1 MNEKL
6 FQFIWQFQYFNR
18 ASLYTSEGEPL
29 YIEKPGIRN
38 LNQGP
43 DFSEAVIRI
52 GNTRWAGNVELHVL
66 SSDWNRHRH
75 SGDKR
80 YANIIL
86 HVVWENDYAVKDEQG
101 NLFPTLVLQHLVPKL
116 MLEKYEAMMQ
126 QLDGF
131 PCRSFLP
138 SIDELHW
145 FAWKERLAA
154 ERLERKAAV
163 VLNRL
168 QHTRQHW
175 EECSWQLLAAN
186 FGIRINSRLFEQVA
200 QTLPFTLAAKHRS
213 QLHQLEALLLG
224 QANLLQ
230 GSFSDAYAR
239 MLQQEFRFLSAK
251 YKLPVIQQQPA
262 FLRMR
267 PAAFPTVRLAQLA
280 MLVYKQPFL
289 FSIMRETADAATLCS
304 VFGVTASAYWNERFC
319 FDEPAHFSP
328 KHLGQQMAKNL
339 MINTVIPLVFAYGQ
353 YTGENAYKDRALQ
366 WLLELPAERNRICKA
381 WKQMGIQNQHA
392 LDSQALLELTNHYC
406 HEKRCLDCM
415 VGNRFMKNNVL

>member
-138 SIDELHW
+138 SIDELYW

-213 QLHQLEALLLG
+213 Q
-224 QANLLQ
+224 
-230 GSFSDAYAR
+230 
-239 MLQQEFRFLSAK
+239 
-251 YKLPVIQQQPA
+251 
-262 FLRMR
+262 
-267 PAAFPTVRLAQLA
+267 
-280 MLVYKQPFL
+280 
-289 FSIMRETADAATLCS
+289 
-304 VFGVTASAYWNERFC
+304 
-319 FDEPAHFSP
+319 
-328 KHLGQQMAKNL
+328 
-339 MINTVIPLVFAYGQ
+339 
-353 YTGENAYKDRALQ
+353 
-366 WLLELPAERNRICKA
+366 
-381 WKQMGIQNQHA
+381 
-392 LDSQALLELTNHYC
+392 
-406 HEKRCLDCM
+406 
-415 VGNRFMKNNVL
+415 